1 MVDSLTIE
9 VMPDNRLSK
18 NGLRRGNWRTSRQLV
33 ADAREVAFV
42 LGLAEMP
49 SDWQT
54 PDKATVSITQ
64 FHARRPMD
72 YDGLACAVAPSI
84 DGLVDCGVLADDDPK
99 HIVSYA
105 INHEKVATVAENRV
119 AITVTPWVDRG

>member
-1 MVDSLTIE
+1 MESLTIE

-18 NGLRRGNWRTSRQLV
+18 NGLRKSNWRVSQKLS
-33 ADAREVAFV
+33 AEAREVAFI

-49 SDWQT
+49 PNWET

-84 DGLVDCGVLADDDPK
+84 DGLVDCGILTDDDPQ
-99 HIVSYA
+99 HIVSYT
-105 INHEKVATVAENRV
+105 INHEKVRTMAENRV
-119 AITVTPWVDRG
+119 AITVTPVGE

>member
-1 MVDSLTIE
+1 MESLTIE
-9 VMPDNRLSK
+9 VMPDSRLSK
-18 NGLRRGNWRTSRQLV
+18 NGLRKSNWRVSQKLS
-33 ADAREVAFV
+33 AEAREVAFI

-49 SDWQT
+49 SNWET

-84 DGLVDCGVLADDDPK
+84 DGLVDCGILTDDDPQ
-99 HIVSYA
+99 HIVSYT
-105 INHEKVATVAENRV
+105 INHEKVRTMAENRV
-119 AITVTPWVDRG
+119 AITVTPVSE

>member
-1 MVDSLTIE
+1 MESLTIE
-9 VMPDNRLSK
+9 VMPDSRLSK
-18 NGLRRGNWRTSRQLV
+18 NGLRKSNWRVSQKLS
-33 ADAREVAFV
+33 AEAREVAFI

-49 SDWQT
+49 SNWET

-84 DGLVDCGVLADDDPK
+84 DGLVDCGILTDDDPR
-99 HIVSYA
+99 HIVSYT
-105 INHEKVATVAENRV
+105 INHEKVRTMAENRV
-119 AITVTPWVDRG
+119 AITVTPVGEDER

>member
-1 MVDSLTIE
+1 MESLTIE

-18 NGLRRGNWRTSRQLV
+18 NGLRKSNWRVSQKLS
-33 ADAREVAFV
+33 AEAREVAFI

-49 SDWQT
+49 SNWET

-84 DGLVDCGVLADDDPK
+84 DGLVDCGILTDDDPQ
-99 HIVSYA
+99 HIVSYT
-105 INHEKVATVAENRV
+105 INHEKVSTMAENRV
-119 AITVTPWVDRG
+119 AITVTPVGE

>member
-1 MVDSLTIE
+1 MESLTIE

-18 NGLRRGNWRTSRQLV
+18 NGLRKSNWRVSQKLS
-33 ADAREVAFV
+33 AEAREVAFI

-49 SDWQT
+49 SNWET

-84 DGLVDCGVLADDDPK
+84 DGLVDCGILTDDDPQ
-99 HIVSYA
+99 HIVSYT
-105 INHEKVATVAENRV
+105 INHEKVRTMAENRV
-119 AITVTPWVDRG
+119 AITVTPVGE

>member
-1 MVDSLTIE
+1 VSQK
-9 VMPDNRLSK
+9 LS
-18 NGLRRGNWRTSRQLV
+18 
-33 ADAREVAFV
+33 AEAREVAFI

-49 SDWQT
+49 SNWET

-84 DGLVDCGVLADDDPK
+84 DGLVDCGILTDDDPQ
-99 HIVSYA
+99 HIVSYT
-105 INHEKVATVAENRV
+105 INHEKVRTMAENRV
-119 AITVTPWVDRG
+119 AITVTPVGE

>member
-1 MVDSLTIE
+1 MESLTIE

-18 NGLRRGNWRTSRQLV
+18 NGLRKSNWRVSQKLS
-33 ADAREVAFV
+33 AEAREVAFI

-49 SDWQT
+49 SNWET

-84 DGLVDCGVLADDDPK
+84 DGLVDCGILTDDDPQ
-99 HIVSYA
+99 HIVSYT
-105 INHEKVATVAENRV
+105 INHEKVRTMAENRV
-119 AITVTPWVDRG
+119 AITVTPVSK

>member
-1 MVDSLTIE
+1 MEALTIE
-9 VMPDNRLSK
+9 VMPDSRLSK
-18 NGLRRGNWRTSRQLV
+18 NGLRKSNWRVSQKLS
-33 ADAREVAFV
+33 AEAREVAFI

-49 SDWQT
+49 SNWET

-84 DGLVDCGVLADDDPK
+84 DGLVDCGILTDDDPQ
-99 HIVSYA
+99 HIVSYT
-105 INHEKVATVAENRV
+105 INHQKVRTMAENRV
-119 AITVTPWVDRG
+119 AITVTPVGE

>member
-1 MVDSLTIE
+1 MESLTIE
-9 VMPDNRLSK
+9 VMPDSRLSK
-18 NGLRRGNWRTSRQLV
+18 NGLRKSNWRVSQKLS
-33 ADAREVAFV
+33 AEAREVAFI

-49 SDWQT
+49 SNWET

-84 DGLVDCGVLADDDPK
+84 DGLVDCGILTDDDPQ
-99 HIVSYA
+99 HIVSYT
-105 INHEKVATVAENRV
+105 INHEKVKTMAENRV
-119 AITVTPWVDRG
+119 AITVTPVGEDER

>member
-1 MVDSLTIE
+1 MESLTIE

-18 NGLRRGNWRTSRQLV
+18 NGLRKSNWRVSQKLS
-33 ADAREVAFV
+33 AEAREVAFI

-49 SDWQT
+49 PNWET

-84 DGLVDCGVLADDDPK
+84 DGLVDCGILTDDDPQ
-99 HIVSYA
+99 HIVSYT
-105 INHEKVATVAENRV
+105 INHQKVGTMAENRV
-119 AITVTPWVDRG
+119 AITVTPVGE

>member
-1 MVDSLTIE
+1 MESLTIE

-18 NGLRRGNWRTSRQLV
+18 NGLRKSNWRVSQKLS
-33 ADAREVAFV
+33 AEAREVAFI

-49 SDWQT
+49 SNWET

-84 DGLVDCGVLADDDPK
+84 DGLVDCGILTDDDPQ
-99 HIVSYA
+99 HIVSYT
-105 INHEKVATVAENRV
+105 INHEKVRTMAENRV
-119 AITVTPWVDRG
+119 AITVTPVSE